1 MPYIYSVVFYT
12 LDLVQTKD
20 MVDNLRNLKTMV
32 VYIYSYII

>member
-1 MPYIYSVVFYT
+1 MLYIYSVVFYT

-20 MVDNLRNLKTMV
+20 MVDNLRNLKTMA